1 MDNMDKMGRLHYGIQ
16 LSLMYLISFAIS
28 YFANL
33 DHLGPSIVLWLLLV
47 MPYTIIITIR
57 RLNDINKSAWLTPLL
72 IAVPVSLI
80 ILSFIPG
87 ETNNELGRMRR
98 LHYGLNF
105 IAIFFIC
112 FVWTFIGEQEPL
124 LLMYGYIGAS
134 IYSIFI
140 AIKRFH
146 DMDKSGWWALL
157 TLLPLVSIII
167 IFIPGT
173 KGSNRF
179 GEDPKVSK

>member
-1 MDNMDKMGRLHYGIQ
+1 M
-16 LSLMYLISFAIS
+16 
-28 YFANL
+28 
-33 DHLGPSIVLWLLLV
+33 
-47 MPYTIIITIR
+47 
-57 RLNDINKSAWLTPLL
+57 
-72 IAVPVSLI
+72 
-80 ILSFIPG
+80 
-87 ETNNELGRMRR
+87 GRMRR
-98 LHYGLNF
+98 LHYGLHF
-105 IAIFFIC
+105 IVIFFIY
-112 FVWTFIGEQEPL
+112 FICGFIERLAPYSGFPAIVYL
-124 LLMYGYIGAS
+124 LIMCGYIGAI

-167 IFIPGT
+167 IFIPGI